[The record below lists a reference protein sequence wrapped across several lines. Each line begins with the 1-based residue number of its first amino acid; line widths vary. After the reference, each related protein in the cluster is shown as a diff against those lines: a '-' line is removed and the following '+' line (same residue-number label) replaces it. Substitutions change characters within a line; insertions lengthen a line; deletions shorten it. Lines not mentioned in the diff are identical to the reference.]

1 MLPESRLL
9 GGPVYSASVADL
21 PLPPSQDL
29 SAAVETDWLASD
41 QRRDRTVELL
51 STACA
56 DGRLSLEDFSTRVD
70 QALVAS
76 ALGEL
81 SQLEADLGPTP
92 RSLPQIPA
100 APSARFVA
108 IMSSTVRS
116 GRWQLPPSS
125 QALAGYGRGGAGPAG
140 RRGGDPLQLHQAR
153 AIMGT
158 VKVIVPEGI
167 NVEVDG
173 WAVMGTKSVHG
184 GKIPPLPSAPTVKVT
199 AMAVMGEVKVVTK
212 GPKKGVAER
221 VAAVL
226 EWLDR
231 RHDQKPSGPATAR
244 RLTIS

>member
-9 GGPVYSASVADL
+9 GGPVYTASVADL

-76 ALGEL
+76 TLGEL
-81 SQLEADLGPTP
+81 SQLEADPGPTP

-125 QALAGYGRGGAGPAG
+125 QALAVMGEVLLDLRGAEVAT
-140 RRGGDPLQLHQAR
+140 RSSYIRAR

-173 WAVMGTKSVHG
+173 LAVMGTKSVHG

-231 RHDQKPSGPATAR
+231 RHDHNPSGPATAR